1 MQNTENLLVLLFLL
15 FTRLCGNSQETDEAR
30 MRMYFQKKFTEMTCS
45 GGQLQSSNVKQ
56 NE

>member
-1 MQNTENLLVLLFLL
+1 MQNTENLSVLLFLL